1 MPRGPRP
8 APASAGALARTPVN
22 RIDAGLGQVNLG
34 YHAHRYAHPC
44 ELLDPYRNL
53 AIAAEI
59 LQEQHTPGED
69 WLVAI
74 GRYHRPAGGAPAGPL
89 PPQRP
94 PAPDPRARAGSLT
107 SLCPESHAMNRI
119 LVAATAALLAT
130 TADAQD
136 RGPVTKNS
144 SPPLIV
150 VEDKGGTSALPYYR
164 ALNPQDAQPGQP
176 ATPQTKPRIG
186 GPAEAEAAMLPVR
199 SMRLTPGDEPRR
211 VIRAPGLTP
220 LFLIGDDD
228 RSRAWL
234 QRRGKDLQALRA
246 VGLVVNVATPE
257 ALAALRRLAP
267 GLMLSPASGDELAQR
282 LGAQALPGADHRHRH
297 RALT

>member
-1 MPRGPRP
+1 MRSRP
-8 APASAGALARTPVN
+8 K
-22 RIDAGLGQVNLG
+22 I
-34 YHAHRYAHPC
+34 
-44 ELLDPYRNL
+44 YR
-53 AIAAEI
+53 
-59 LQEQHTPGED
+59 
-69 WLVAI
+69 
-74 GRYHRPAGGAPAGPL
+74 
-89 PPQRP
+89 
-94 PAPDPRARAGSLT
+94 
-107 SLCPESHAMNRI
+107 
-119 LVAATAALLAT
+119 AALQLAT

-220 LFLIGDDD
+220 LFLVGDDD
-228 RSRAWL
+228 RSRDWL
-234 QRRGKDLQALRA
+234 QQRGKDLQALRA

-267 GLMLSPASGDELAQR
+267 GLVLLPVSGDDLAHR
-282 LGAQALPGADHRHRH
+282 LGIKHYPVLITATGIEP
-297 RALT
+297 

>member
-1 MPRGPRP
+1 
-8 APASAGALARTPVN
+8 
-22 RIDAGLGQVNLG
+22 
-34 YHAHRYAHPC
+34 
-44 ELLDPYRNL
+44 
-53 AIAAEI
+53 
-59 LQEQHTPGED
+59 
-69 WLVAI
+69 
-74 GRYHRPAGGAPAGPL
+74 
-89 PPQRP
+89 
-94 PAPDPRARAGSLT
+94 
-107 SLCPESHAMNRI
+107 MNRI

-136 RGPVTKNS
+136 RGPVTKNR

-176 ATPQTKPRIG
+176 TMPQPAPRIG
-186 GPAEAEAAMLPVR
+186 GPADAEAAMLPVR
-199 SMRLTPGDEPRR
+199 SARLSPGDEPRR

-220 LFLIGDDD
+220 LFLVGDDD

-234 QRRGKDLQALRA
+234 KQRRVELQAQRA

-267 GLMLSPASGDELAQR
+267 GLVLLPVSGDDLAQR
-282 LGAQALPGADHRHRH
+282 LGIKHYPVLITATGIEP
-297 RALT
+297 